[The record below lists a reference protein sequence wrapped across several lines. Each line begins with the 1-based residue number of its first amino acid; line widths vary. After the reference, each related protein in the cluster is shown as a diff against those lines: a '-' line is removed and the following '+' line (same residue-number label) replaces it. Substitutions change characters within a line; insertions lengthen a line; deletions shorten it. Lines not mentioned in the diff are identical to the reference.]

1 MKAHLRSA
9 FLFSI
14 LLLSAACGTKDGD
27 VFDGSYRGDAV
38 DSQSS
43 TNVKEFTLNLSASG
57 STVSGSYQLKA
68 VILDISGT
76 VTGTLNGAELS
87 LTLTPAASSNDCPY
101 RITGRWGAG
110 LITGNYAAFNCF
122 VRSDGTL
129 SLKKR

>member
-1 MKAHLRSA
+1 MKIHQALRA
-9 FLFSI
+9 FVI
-14 LLLSAACGTKDGD
+14 PAVLLAPACGSKDET
-27 VFDGSYRGDAV
+27 FDGSYRGDAV
-38 DSQSS
+38 DSQSA
-43 TNVKEFTLNLSASG
+43 TNIKEFTLNVSASG

-68 VILDISGT
+68 AILDVSGT
-76 VTGTLNGAELS
+76 LTGTLNGSDLS
-87 LTLTPAASSNDCPY
+87 LTLTPGASSNDCPY